1 MIFGNDDDGDNDR
14 GADECGNDCDGYGG
28 NDDNCYSIWMIV
40 VMIMELMMIMVVMF
54 GNNISGDDNG
64 SSANDYGNDCVGYGG
79 GDDDNIYGM
88 WLIVVVFGNDGDW
101 WL

>member
-1 MIFGNDDDGDNDR
+1 
-14 GADECGNDCDGYGG
+14 
-28 NDDNCYSIWMIV
+28 
-40 VMIMELMMIMVVMF
+40 MIMVVMF

-88 WLIVVVFGNDGDW
+88 W
-101 WL
+101 